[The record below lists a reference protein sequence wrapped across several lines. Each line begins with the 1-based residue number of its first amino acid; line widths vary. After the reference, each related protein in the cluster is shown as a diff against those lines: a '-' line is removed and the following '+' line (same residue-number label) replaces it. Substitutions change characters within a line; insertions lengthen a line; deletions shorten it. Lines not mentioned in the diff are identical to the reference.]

1 MRLLLIQP
9 FPLPPP
15 GRREMTALET
25 QRRELVG
32 AVADL
37 GRHARATTAVRLLP
51 PNHDFGAQHAIDVRG
66 GWLEGLAGGP
76 GFWAGGVDAR
86 RIR

>member
-9 FPLPPP
+9 FPVPPP
-15 GRREMTALET
+15 GRAEPPALDG

-32 AVADL
+32 AIADL
-37 GRHARATTAVRLLP
+37 GRHARRTTAVRLLP
-51 PNHDFGAQHAIDVRG
+51 PNYDYGTQHAVDLWR
-66 GWLEGLAGGP
+66 GWLEGMNGGP
-76 GFWAGGVDAR
+76 GFWSGGVDAM